1 MVGLTQPR
9 RGVIYKNF
17 AKEQPVYINNLSYTQ
32 ITRYG
37 QTNIDWD
44 RQLPVLS
51 GSSTFDRSPGKKPG
65 KNDTK
70 EKKADKKG
78 SFRFPGSQK
87 SWKIIKNVNR
97 LQLNQA
103 VKMRVGRVNAN
114 IRLPYGSGVLVSV
127 HLQRNRKISYRT
139 ADKIRN
145 KAAAFFD
152 VIPKK
157 SRRFVTL
164 TFIDKVRHRQANK
177 LLDNFLKQLRKE
189 VKGLEYLWVC
199 ELQKNGNKHFHI
211 LLNKHFQI
219 FRINALWVLVQY
231 NGGLRAR
238 TKEGREITYD
248 EIINR
253 HKKSLENAAK
263 RSKKDVGGVGEV
275 LNPCDVKYINDTQ
288 GVIFYITKYLT
299 KARHQIFEGLKFHCS
314 RGVSRLFTKMKVPD
328 FVFEQCT
335 DPKNNFYV
343 DKKTGEIK
351 GPKYYINRFGF
362 VMKIY
367 TQRLTKKFL
376 KFLRAVNKEIIKPF
390 KPDKDLVENIR
401 EYIRAAT
408 SELWQFV

>member
-1 MVGLTQPR
+1 MGIIQPR
-9 RGVIYKNF
+9 RGVVYKNF
-17 AKEQPVYINNLSYTQ
+17 AKEQPAFINNLSYTQ
-32 ITRYG
+32 ITRYE
-37 QTNIDWD
+37 QRKIDGD

-51 GSSTFDRSPGKKPG
+51 GSSTFDRSPSKKPG
-65 KNDTK
+65 QNDPQ
-70 EKKADKKG
+70 EKKAAKKG
-78 SFRFPGSQK
+78 SFRFPK
-87 SWKIIKNVNR
+87 SPKGWKIIKNVNGLR
-97 LQLNQA
+97 LN
-103 VKMRVGRVNAN
+103 KEIKIRVGRVDAAV
-114 IRLPYGSGVLVSV
+114 RLPYGGGVLVSV
-127 HLQRNRKISYRT
+127 NIQRNRKISYRT
-139 ADKIRN
+139 ANKIRN

-157 SRRFVTL
+157 SRRFITL
-164 TFIDKVRHRQANK
+164 TFIDRVEHRQANK

-189 VKGLEYLWVC
+189 AQDLQYLWVC
-199 ELQKNGNKHFHI
+199 ELQQNGNKHFHI
-211 LLNKHFQI
+211 LINKHFPI

-263 RSKKDVGGVGEV
+263 RNKKDIGGVGEV

-299 KARHQIFEGLKFHCS
+299 KARNQIFDGLKFHCS

-328 FVFEQCT
+328 FVFEECT

-343 DKKTGEIK
+343 NKKTGEIK

-376 KFLRAVNKEIIKPF
+376 KFLRMVNKEIIKPF
-390 KPDKDLVENIR
+390 KPDKQLVENIR
-401 EYIRAAT
+401 EYIRAART
-408 SELWQFV
+408 ELWQFV